1 MDMAFIKKPGKE
13 VLAASAIFTLWGIML
28 SIPNEV
34 IKSLPDAIG
43 GPISGVFSNVI
54 GYVGMKAFGASMDH
68 YLVGAMFL
76 IVAAAPFIHR
86 NKGSALSFLISGSTA
101 VYGFLAL
108 VHLIIQPIPMLSS
121 QVLGIGLQT
130 VVFGL
135 LATEL
140 YRRVLRKESFSLTND
155 RGLYMSAFIMVLAG
169 VTSLTFL
176 SFVIDAPDMILIY
189 PVGGT
194 VLGLALIISSLEILD
209 TSVTGIWS
217 SMVLLS
223 LLVLISLLLFEF
235 IIPAMIFLSA
245 EIIIWERK
253 ELFGD
258 IEAPIKWAQNNLDP
272 WG

>member
-1 MDMAFIKKPGKE
+1 MDKAFIKKPRKE
-13 VLAASAIFTLWGIML
+13 VLAASAVFAVWGIML
-28 SIPNEV
+28 SVPNEM
-34 IKSLPDAIG
+34 IKSLPDTVS
-43 GPISGVFSNVI
+43 GPVSGIFSNVI

-76 IVAAAPFIHR
+76 IVAAAPFIYEK
-86 NKGSALSFLISGSTA
+86 KGSALSFLISGSTA

-108 VHLIIQPIPMLSS
+108 AHLIIQPIPLLSS

-135 LATEL
+135 VATEL
-140 YRRVLRKESFSLTND
+140 FRRVLRKKSFGLTND
-155 RGLYMSAFIMVLAG
+155 RGLYVSAFIMALTG
-169 VTSLTFL
+169 VTALTFL
-176 SFVIDAPDMILIY
+176 SFVIDAPDMSLIY
-189 PVGGT
+189 PVSGT
-194 VLGLALIISSLEILD
+194 VLGLALVFSSLELLD

-217 SMVLLS
+217 SMILLS

-235 IIPAMIFLSA
+235 IIPAIIFLSA

-253 ELFGD
+253 EMFED
-258 IEAPIKWAQNNLDP
+258 IEAPVRWAQNNLDP